1 MKIDYSNN
9 IWTDTLI
16 GDDEQ
21 LTEKQMSII
30 KSTAILFRKNGY
42 EATSTR
48 EIAKLANVAE
58 GTIFKHYGTKKELLL
73 EVVGRIARAMLIP
86 AIMTGI
92 DDILDDEYD
101 SLDDFVYR
109 FIYNRIEVV
118 TNAAPLIKIVI
129 QELPFHPEIREII
142 NMNMSVLPF
151 NRVFDKLKADKFIID
166 LPNDELF
173 KLIVS
178 TVGGYLITHYVLLPE
193 FFNKNPKKELEN
205 LVEFIVRGVKNYG

>member
-9 IWTDTLI
+9 GWTDTLI

-30 KSTAILFRKNGY
+30 KSTAILFRENGY

-48 EIAKLANVAE
+48 EIARLANVAE
-58 GTIFKHYGTKKELLL
+58 GTIFKHYGTKKELLM
-73 EVVGRIARAMLIP
+73 EVIGRIARAMVIP

-92 DDILDDEYD
+92 DEIIEDEYD

-151 NRVFDKLKADKFIID
+151 NRIFDKLKARKFIID

-205 LVEFIVRGVKNYG
+205 LVGFIVRGVKNYG

>member
-9 IWTDTLI
+9 GWTDTLI

-30 KSTAILFRKNGY
+30 KSTAILFRENGY

-48 EIAKLANVAE
+48 EIARLANVAE
-58 GTIFKHYGTKKELLL
+58 GTIFKHYGTKKELLM
-73 EVVGRIARAMLIP
+73 EVIGRIARAMVIP

-92 DDILDDEYD
+92 DEILDDEYD

-118 TNAAPLIKIVI
+118 TGAAPLIKIVI

-142 NMNMSVLPF
+142 NMNMSALPF
-151 NRVFDKLKADKFIID
+151 NRIFDKLKARKFIID

-193 FFNKNPKKELEN
+193 FFNKNPDKELEN
-205 LVEFIVRGVKNYG
+205 LVGFIVRGVKNYG